1 MNEII
6 QIQGNVKYQIH
17 VDPSLWIFDDRRF
30 EMSERFPEVDGLG
43 MEFGDFLKNA
53 EPTEDAT
60 KLVIYQRGGGRVI
73 LPLEHGYTCILQF
86 ARAGKPIHPDGPALL
101 FLADGSNRNRPVD
114 SIEKMEVV

>member
-6 QIQGNVKYQIH
+6 QIQGKVKYPIH
-17 VDPSLWIFDDRRF
+17 IDPSLWIFDDRRF

-73 LPLEHGYTCILQF
+73 LPLKHGYTCILQF